1 MSRMRVFVPDNY
13 DWCPCDLV
21 QYLGTLGAEPVVQRN
36 DEITP
41 ARPPSAV
48 SCSGSASAT
57 RRSERRS
64 GDASSGPTA

>member
-1 MSRMRVFVPDNY
+1 MSRMRLFVPDDHDSFTDN
-13 DWCPCDLV
+13 LV
-21 QYLGTLGAEPVVQRN
+21 QYLGTLGAEPVAQRN

-48 SCSGSASAT
+48 SCSGSAPAT